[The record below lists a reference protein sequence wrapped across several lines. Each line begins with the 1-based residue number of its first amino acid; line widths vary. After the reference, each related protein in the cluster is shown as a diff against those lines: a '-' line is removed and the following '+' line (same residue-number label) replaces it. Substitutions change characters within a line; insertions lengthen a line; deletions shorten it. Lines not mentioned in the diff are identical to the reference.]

1 MNKKGTIRRIGTEEG
16 EETFYVSKES
26 LWLLHRSRETG
37 MDTCGILGE
46 RWFWLDYVM
55 CGGGSNW
62 PDSKGI
68 TVLWR

>member
-1 MNKKGTIRRIGTEEG
+1 MNKKGTIRRVGTEEG

-46 RWFWLDYVM
+46 R
-55 CGGGSNW
+55 
-62 PDSKGI
+62 
-68 TVLWR
+68 